1 MLPQI
6 VRISSPVEPSQT
18 DGDWLSPV
26 HPNGKGSSLPAISV
40 RLVQMSH
47 DSFVAANDEFWEA
60 SGALSH
66 AAAEASALAVQRRT
80 EARRSK
86 REAAR
91 RMRPSNAMVH
101 APLHGWR
108 DGGAPG
114 TRSFEELS
122 KIRTAM
128 MAPRPAY
135 QPPIRGGDG
144 HYSPVARLRHWLA
157 VNIGVLLELFHK
169 WDVDAEGLVSF
180 DELHDAVGAM
190 VLTEGDPIPG
200 ADAATVLRDALF
212 EGGRSDAIHF
222 PAVRAELARRYGDW
236 RDHAGGGHGAGTDP
250 AAAAPRSPVK
260 LSMPARR
267 TDVEYALMHRQAE
280 EDSTLEAR
288 ALLGGKSLEKLLSML
303 ASDEGSRGTDG
314 GEVVVSLEQLR
325 RGLGALGVPI
335 TRRGLRSLCK
345 GEATTLNK
353 LEQQLRPSGSVKA
366 SSHHRPPPSPART
379 VGSQLS
385 VRFEES
391 QHGGSTVFSAPQ
403 RSPQRRGFPTKG
415 IMSPE
420 PSGLHKTR
428 TEARLSLAN
437 EYLARHQ

>member
-1 MLPQI
+1 MDGSAPFQA
-6 VRISSPVEPSQT
+6 RGGPAKAPVECNANGARAPPST
-18 DGDWLSPV
+18 AG
-26 HPNGKGSSLPAISV
+26 ATAE
-40 RLVQMSH
+40 RRAR
-47 DSFVAANDEFWEA
+47 AA
-60 SGALSH
+60 S
-66 AAAEASALAVQRRT
+66 
-80 EARRSK
+80 
-86 REAAR
+86 
-91 RMRPSNAMVH
+91 
-101 APLHGWR
+101 
-108 DGGAPG
+108 
-114 TRSFEELS
+114 S

-180 DELHDAVGAM
+180 DLR
-190 VLTEGDPIPG
+190 LTEGDPIPG

-212 EGGRSDAIHF
+212 EGGRCIGAIHF
-222 PAVRAELARRYGDW
+222 PAVRAELVRRYGDW